1 MNKRTISAC
10 GGRSAARTENG
21 GQASQKRARVR
32 SAWCEKAR
40 ARIAWSEI
48 AGNKAIRKHRR
59 PLSSRWARQG
69 LQARNEERSR
79 AIAWRTVL
87 TTIPDR
93 TRCPYRGKYLATGTD
108 PSQDSCVREF
118 WKFFLTRG
126 ARNLWDFVSLGPT
139 LPTIFACA
147 GFGGGGYP
155 SHIQLNFQPT

>member
-10 GGRSAARTENG
+10 GGGSAARTENG
-21 GQASQKRARVR
+21 GQASQKRARV
-32 SAWCEKAR
+32 
-40 ARIAWSEI
+40 RIAWSEI

-59 PLSSRWARQG
+59 PLPSRQG
-69 LQARNEERSR
+69 LQTRTQERSR

-93 TRCPYRGKYLATGTD
+93 TQGAYGVKYLATGTD
-108 PSQDSCVREF
+108 PSQDSCIRELRN
-118 WKFFLTRG
+118 FFLTRG
-126 ARNLWDFVSLGPT
+126 ARNLWDFDSIGPT
-139 LPTIFACA
+139 FPTIFACA